1 MQFRRKGSDVLI
13 DCKCNVTLAKKRK
26 TDTMLVPNTVRNF
39 GIRKREMTVSQ
50 IRNSQTDPFQIND
63 LIAYYWDREAGKA

>member
-1 MQFRRKGSDVLI
+1 MQCDPSKKR
-13 DCKCNVTLAKKRK
+13 KRK

-63 LIAYYWDREAGKA
+63 LIAYYWDTEAGKA